1 MNPLLVFLIQTFAP
15 VVAQAL
21 SALIDSIQAQG
32 NRPDDV
38 LGFAVDVVGGLEH
51 SAVPPD
57 ERRDR
62 AADAVSLWMR
72 ERSGVVPGRATVNA
86 VVEVALQQ
94 VRAGKVER

>member
-1 MNPLLVFLIQTFAP
+1 MNPLLIFLIQTFAP

-21 SALIDSIQAQG
+21 SALIASIQSSG

-51 SAVPPD
+51 SEVPPD

-72 ERSGVVPGRATVNA
+72 ERSGAVPARSVVHAA
-86 VVEVALQQ
+86 VEVALQQ
-94 VRAGKVER
+94 VRAGKG